1 MMVRCGRIKGHS
13 TFAEDRPFRVD
24 RNFFV
29 YRIDIASSFAELDSA
44 HKLLWWKGHSVLAMG
59 WLGIFNFQFAWFGD
73 RVIAPGISG
82 RDASGSQNV
91 VCRYFVLA
99 FPDSLP

>member
-1 MMVRCGRIKGHS
+1 MPKTVRSGSIGI
-13 TFAEDRPFRVD
+13 FL
-24 RNFFV
+24 
-29 YRIDIASSFAELDSA
+29 YIASILLPAFAELDSA

-99 FPDSLP
+99 FHDSLP